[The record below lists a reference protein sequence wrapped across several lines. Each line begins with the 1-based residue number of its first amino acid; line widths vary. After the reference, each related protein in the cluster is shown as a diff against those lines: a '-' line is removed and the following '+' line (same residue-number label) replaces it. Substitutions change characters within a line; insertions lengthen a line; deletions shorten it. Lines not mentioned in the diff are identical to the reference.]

1 MGSPAFDTL
10 KAAKRLGAAGFDLDQ
25 SESLAGIIGE
35 SITDKLATKDDL
47 INLEMRLTGK
57 IESGDERLT
66 GKIEALDAKIDSV
79 EERLTGK
86 IEALDAKIDSVEER
100 LTGKIEALDAKIDSV
115 EERLTGKIEVLDTKI
130 DSVEER
136 LTGKFEKQGIEVCMQ
151 IATLKAEIA
160 EAQVSLHR
168 WMIGLVVTLVLGF
181 AGMIL
186 VG

>member
-1 MGSPAFDTL
+1 MGSHAFDTL

-47 INLEMRLTGK
+47 RNLEMRLTGK
-57 IESGDERLT
+57 IESSDERLT
-66 GKIEALDAKIDSV
+66 GKIEALD
-79 EERLTGK
+79 
-86 IEALDAKIDSVEER
+86 
-100 LTGKIEALDAKIDSV
+100 
-115 EERLTGKIEVLDTKI
+115 TKI
-130 DSVEER
+130 NSVGER
-136 LTGKFEKQGIEVCMQ
+136 LTGKFEKQGIEVGMQ

-168 WMIGLVVTLVLGF
+168 WMIGLVDTLVLGF

>member
-10 KAAKRLGAAGFDLDQ
+10 KAAKRLGAAGFDVDQ

-47 INLEMRLTGK
+47 RNLEMRLTGK
-57 IESGDERLT
+57 VEV
-66 GKIEALDAKIDSV
+66 LD
-79 EERLTGK
+79 T
-86 IEALDAKIDSVEER
+86 
-100 LTGKIEALDAKIDSV
+100 KIDSV
-115 EERLTGKIEVLDTKI
+115 EERLTGKIEVLDIKI

-136 LTGKFEKQGIEVCMQ
+136 LTGKIDSVEERLTGKIDSVEERLTGKIEKQGIEVGMH

-168 WMIGLVVTLVLGF
+168 WIIGLGVTLVLGF

>member
-1 MGSPAFDTL
+1 MGSHAFDTL

-35 SITDKLATKDDL
+35 SITDKLVTKDDL
-47 INLEMRLTGK
+47 RNLEM
-57 IESGDERLT
+57 
-66 GKIEALDAKIDSV
+66 
-79 EERLTGK
+79 
-86 IEALDAKIDSVEER
+86 
-100 LTGKIEALDAKIDSV
+100 
-115 EERLTGKIEVLDTKI
+115 RLTGKIEVLDTKI

-136 LTGKFEKQGIEVCMQ
+136 LTGKIEVLDIKIDSVEERLTGKIEKQGIEVGMQ

-181 AGMIL
+181 TGIIV

>member
-66 GKIEALDAKIDSV
+66 GKIDSV
-79 EERLTGK
+79 EEH
-86 IEALDAKIDSVEER
+86 

>member
-47 INLEMRLTGK
+47 RNLEMRLTGK
-57 IESGDERLT
+57 VEVLGT
-66 GKIEALDAKIDSV
+66 KIDSV
-79 EERLTGK
+79 EERLTG
-86 IEALDAKIDSVEER
+86 
-100 LTGKIEALDAKIDSV
+100 KIDSV
-115 EERLTGKIEVLDTKI
+115 EERLTGKIEVLDIKI

-136 LTGKFEKQGIEVCMQ
+136 LTGKIDSVEKRLTGKIETQGIEVGMQ

-168 WMIGLVVTLVLGF
+168 WIIGLGVTLVLGF

>member
-66 GKIEALDAKIDSV
+66 GKIDSV
-79 EERLTGK
+79 EEHLTGK

>member
-47 INLEMRLTGK
+47 RNLEM
-57 IESGDERLT
+57 
-66 GKIEALDAKIDSV
+66 
-79 EERLTGK
+79 
-86 IEALDAKIDSVEER
+86 
-100 LTGKIEALDAKIDSV
+100 
-115 EERLTGKIEVLDTKI
+115 RLTGKIEVLDTKI

-136 LTGKFEKQGIEVCMQ
+136 LTGKIEKQGIEVGMH

-168 WMIGLVVTLVLGF
+168 WIIGLGVTLVLGF